1 MLSLYALKAPA
12 TKEKYIR
19 RLTKFLDFLGYQGT
33 KEEKARAFPEQARGD
48 PVYAFDSVLKFF
60 QNKREHFDRKEMVIG
75 TVRNYLKRIKLFCDM
90 ANLQI
95 SWTKIARALPIAKR
109 FADDRDP
116 TLQEIRRIPERIDL
130 HTMKV

>member
-60 QNKREHFDRKEMVIG
+60 QNKREQFDRKEMMIG
-75 TVRNYLKRIKLFCDM
+75 TVRNYLKRINLFCDM
-90 ANLQI
+90 ANLQT
-95 SWTKIARALPIAKR
+95 SWTKIARALPISKR
-109 FADDRDP
+109 FAEDSDP

-130 HTMKV
+130 HTMMV

>member
-1 MLSLYALKAPA
+1 
-12 TKEKYIR
+12 
-19 RLTKFLDFLGYQGT
+19 
-33 KEEKARAFPEQARGD
+33 
-48 PVYAFDSVLKFF
+48 
-60 QNKREHFDRKEMVIG
+60 
-75 TVRNYLKRIKLFCDM
+75 M

-116 TLQEIRRIPERIDL
+116 TLQEMRRIPERIDL

>member
-1 MLSLYALKAPA
+1 
-12 TKEKYIR
+12 
-19 RLTKFLDFLGYQGT
+19 
-33 KEEKARAFPEQARGD
+33 
-48 PVYAFDSVLKFF
+48 
-60 QNKREHFDRKEMVIG
+60 MVIG
-75 TVRNYLKRIKLFCDM
+75 TVKNYLKRIKLFCDM
-90 ANLQI
+90 TNLQT